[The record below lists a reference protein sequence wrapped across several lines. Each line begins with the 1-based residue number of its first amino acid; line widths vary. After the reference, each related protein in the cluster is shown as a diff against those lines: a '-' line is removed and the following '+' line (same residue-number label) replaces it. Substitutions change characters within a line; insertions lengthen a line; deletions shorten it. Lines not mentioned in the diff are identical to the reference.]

1 LHEQHPDFLP
11 NQSKILKIIY
21 LSFLFS
27 KQIFKI
33 DYASHLLKCDL
44 LWSIK
49 EYLDYYEKPF
59 NVVLESGIDNEKLKK
74 KKKDKKN

>member
-1 LHEQHPDFLP
+1 MHEQHPDFLP
-11 NQSKILKIIY
+11 NQSKYIKNNIY
-21 LSFLFS
+21 LLFIF

-74 KKKDKKN
+74 R